1 MLRRELVA
9 SVHFTDVFNIHFLR
23 FFLEEITLIW
33 CWISGLWK
41 SDLYKHINGQIKIF
55 LYLGLVKVK
64 SCLVLSDSLCP
75 HGLYSPWNFPDQNT
89 GVGSP
94 SLLQGIFP
102 AQGSNWG
109 LLHCRWILYQL
120 SYQGNPRLSLNPR
133 DFDSELEQ
141 DLKPCILIVS
151 PWWFWPSGPQ
161 NACWPVTQRSHPLAW
176 LSGPSQVWCPLA

>member
-1 MLRRELVA
+1 MSDSGRPPRWQLTRLPRPWDSPGKNTGVGC
-9 SVHFTDVFNIHFLR
+9 HFL
-23 FFLEEITLIW
+23 LQCT
-33 CWISGLWK
+33 
-41 SDLYKHINGQIKIF
+41 
-55 LYLGLVKVK
+55 KVK
-64 SCLVLSDSLCP
+64 SQSKVTQSCLTVSDPMDYSLPGFSIHGILQARVLEWGAIAFSETSPRDTNFKSESESHSVMSDSLQP

-102 AQGSNWG
+102 TQGSNWG

-120 SYQGNPRLSLNPR
+120 SYQGNPKLSLNPR

-151 PWWFWPSGPQ
+151 PW
-161 NACWPVTQRSHPLAW
+161 
-176 LSGPSQVWCPLA
+176 